1 MSADIAFGLL
11 TGFLLGALAGM
22 SLEAGLNQTAWEA
35 KQRARGHFRAL
46 NTGLLSTFRRWIS
59 IILR

>member
-1 MSADIAFGLL
+1 VSADIAFGLL

-35 KQRARGHFRAL
+35 KQRARGHFHAPQM
-46 NTGLLSTFRRWIS
+46 GFLSTFRRWIS

>member
-1 MSADIAFGLL
+1 
-11 TGFLLGALAGM
+11 M

-35 KQRARGHFRAL
+35 KQRARGHFRAPQM
-46 NTGLLSTFRRWIS
+46 GFLSTFRRWIS

>member
-35 KQRARGHFRAL
+35 KQRARGHSRAPH
-46 NTGLLSTFRRWIS
+46 TGVLSTFRRWIS